1 MRYRVGWG
9 VLALALI
16 LLPFYASEGFVIL
29 FIEILIMALFATSLN
44 LLLGYAGMTSFGH
57 AGFFGLGAYATA
69 ILITK
74 TQTPWPLAMLAAPL
88 MAALGGLVFGYF
100 CVRLTAIYFA
110 MLTFAL
116 AQILYTVAT
125 QWVELTG
132 GDNGIIGVKFPDV
145 LSDSRYAYYFIL
157 LVVAACIAILFAVAR
172 SPFALTLK
180 AIREN
185 AERVEFVGINIKRF
199 QLAAFIIAA
208 TFAGVAGALFTLYNR
223 SIFPDYLLWT
233 RSTEALIM
241 CILGGMYFFIG
252 PAVGAFVIQL
262 LGTTLSRYTTY
273 WPLILGVILLVLVLF
288 FRGGVVGFLHQLQTR
303 RWAAA
308 RRAP

>member
-1 MRYRVGWG
+1 MARGIPGG
-9 VLALALI
+9 VLAGGLLL
-16 LLPFYASEGFVIL
+16 LLPFYASESLLLL
-29 FIEILIMALFATSLN
+29 FIEILIMALFAVSLN
-44 LLLGYAGMTSFGH
+44 ILMGYAGMISFGH

-74 TQTPWPLAMLAAPL
+74 TPTPWTVAMMAAPVI
-88 MAALGGLVFGYF
+88 AALGGLVFGYF

-116 AQILYTVAT
+116 AQILHTVAF

-132 GDNGIIGVKFPDV
+132 GDNGIVGVTFPQA
-145 LSDSRYAYYFIL
+145 LSESRYAYYFTL
-157 LVVAACIAILFAVAR
+157 VVVAACLAILLMVVR
-172 SPFALTLK
+172 SPFGLTLQ

-185 AERVEFVGINIKRF
+185 AERVEFVGINVKRF
-199 QLAAFIIAA
+199 QLVAFVIAA

-241 CILGGMYFFIG
+241 CILGGMYSFVG
-252 PAVGAFVIQL
+252 PAVGALVVQV
-262 LGTTLSRYTTY
+262 LGTVLSRHTTY
-273 WPLILGVILLVLVLF
+273 WPLILGAILLVLVLF
-288 FRGGVVGFLHQLQTR
+288 LRGGLVGAVSDWL
-303 RWAAA
+303 A
-308 RRAP
+308 RRGGRATP

>member
-1 MRYRVGWG
+1 MARGIPGG
-9 VLALALI
+9 VLAGGLL
-16 LLPFYASEGFVIL
+16 LLPFYASESL
-29 FIEILIMALFATSLN
+29 LLLLIEILIMALFAVSLN
-44 LLLGYAGMTSFGH
+44 ILMGYAGMISFGH

-74 TQTPWPLAMLAAPL
+74 TPTPWTVAMMAAPVI
-88 MAALGGLVFGYF
+88 AALGGLVFGYF

-116 AQILYTVAT
+116 AQILHTVAF

-132 GDNGIIGVKFPDV
+132 GDNGIVGVTFPQA
-145 LSDSRYAYYFIL
+145 LSESRYAYYFTL
-157 LVVAACIAILFAVAR
+157 VVVAACLAILLMVVR
-172 SPFALTLK
+172 SPFGLTLQ

-185 AERVEFVGINIKRF
+185 AERVEFVGINVKRF
-199 QLAAFIIAA
+199 QLVAFVIAA

-241 CILGGMYFFIG
+241 CILGGMYSFVG
-252 PAVGAFVIQL
+252 PAVGALVVQV
-262 LGTTLSRYTTY
+262 LGTVLSRHTTY
-273 WPLILGVILLVLVLF
+273 WPLILGAILLVLVLF
-288 FRGGVVGFLHQLQTR
+288 LRGGLVGAVSDWL
-303 RWAAA
+303 A
-308 RRAP
+308 RRGGRATP